1 MKVKNLAENGLTG
14 SSIGDAMSALAET
27 GWLEYEL
34 QVSIKAYMHSHNFE
48 HGYAFAK
55 KIEAMALKVW
65 SEEVK
70 EKSKRINA
78 HGLPF

>member
-1 MKVKNLAENGLTG
+1 
-14 SSIGDAMSALAET
+14 
-27 GWLEYEL
+27 
-34 QVSIKAYMHSHNFE
+34 MHSHNFE

-55 KIEAMALKVW
+55 KIEAIALKAW